1 MAGWWRG
8 GRTTAVPGRASVA
21 AAAGAMLLA
30 SGAAVATESGRNPF
44 PNGLNGIGVG
54 NLPPEGLYLANELI
68 FIDADRFNNSS
79 GDPLFPDFKLETQA
93 YAARFLYNPGLK
105 ILGADWLT
113 QLIIP
118 VVRVSIKNPPPPI
131 PPGLPPPVA
140 AGLAAAF
147 SQPPFGR
154 QSKTGVGD
162 ITITQLLAWHSPN
175 FHQAVGF
182 DITFPTASFEA
193 NRLVNIGQGY
203 FTFSPAYAFTWL
215 NGGVEVSSKIT
226 LDVNFENS
234 ETNYDSGEAVLVDY
248 SFGYRWE
255 LNWGKVLVG
264 IGGYY
269 YHQFTDD
276 EVNGVQFL
284 GGFRGRAL
292 GFGPQVQYQH
302 PIGAVVELK
311 YQKDFLVEN
320 RPEGDRII
328 GRLLVRF

>member
-1 MAGWWRG
+1 MAVWATGWRM
-8 GRTTAVPGRASVA
+8 VA
-21 AAAGAMLLA
+21 AAKRAQIGAAFGAALLA
-30 SGAAVATESGRNPF
+30 SGAAMATEAGRNPF

-54 NLPPEGLYLANELI
+54 NLPPPGLYLANEFI
-68 FIDADRFNNSS
+68 FIEADRFNNSN
-79 GDPLFPDFKLETQA
+79 GDRLFPNFKLETQA
-93 YAARFLYNPGLK
+93 YAARFLYGPGIK
-105 ILGADWLT
+105 ILGADWYT

-147 SQPPFGR
+147 SAPPFGR

-162 ITITQLLAWHSPN
+162 ITITQLLGWHSPN

-182 DITFPTASFEA
+182 DITFPTASFEST
-193 NRLVNIGQGY
+193 RLVNIGQGY
-203 FTFSPAYAFTWL
+203 FTFAPAYAFTWL
-215 NGGVEVSSKIT
+215 INGFELSSKFT
-226 LDVNFENS
+226 VDVNFENS
-234 ETNYDSGEAVLVDY
+234 DTNYDSGEAFLVDY

-255 LNWGKVLVG
+255 LNWGKVFVG

-284 GGFRGRAL
+284 DGFRGRAL
-292 GFGPQVQYQH
+292 GIGPQVQYQH

-320 RPEGDRII
+320 RPEGDRFI
-328 GRLLVRF
+328 GRLLIRF